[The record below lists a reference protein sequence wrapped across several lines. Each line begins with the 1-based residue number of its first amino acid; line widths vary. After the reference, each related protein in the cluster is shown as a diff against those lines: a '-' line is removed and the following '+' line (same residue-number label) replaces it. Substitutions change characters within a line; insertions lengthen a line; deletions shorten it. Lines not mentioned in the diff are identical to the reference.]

1 MGNYC
6 ALNRKYDIDEF
17 NDYERLNHSLCQS
30 NSRYEMPEN
39 YIFEATIKRII
50 SHNDS
55 LELITEPSCEYP
67 LKLFRNDIN
76 YSDIFKKIDINKT
89 YSFVFTIC
97 YNVEEKKEYMICG
110 LNNLESHIYANIVIE
125 FRDITKEFACTSD
138 HYEIIF
144 NKPHPYHRILICKK
158 LRDLI
163 DENTIL
169 CVEYQ
174 KDFTSNLYNVI
185 SHK

>member
-6 ALNRKYDIDEF
+6 TLNRKYDFDEF
-17 NDYERLNHSLCQS
+17 NNQDYQINSSLSQS
-30 NSRYEMPEN
+30 KSQFAPEN

-55 LELITEPSCEYP
+55 LELITEPSCEHP
-67 LKLFRNDIN
+67 LKLFRNEIN
-76 YSDIFKKIDINKT
+76 YSDIFKKIDVNKT
-89 YSFVFTIC
+89 YNFVFYVQNDYKIQ
-97 YNVEEKKEYMICG
+97 YAICG
-110 LNNLESHIYANIVIE
+110 LNNLENHIYANIILE
-125 FRDITKEFACTSD
+125 FRDITKEFECTKD

-144 NKPHPYHRILICKK
+144 NKPHPYHRILICNK
-158 LRDLI
+158 LKDLI

-174 KDFTSNLYNVI
+174 KEFTSNLYNVI

>member
-6 ALNRKYDIDEF
+6 TLNRKYDFDEF
-17 NDYERLNHSLCQS
+17 NDFSLS
-30 NSRYEMPEN
+30 RSRYEIPEN
-39 YIFEATIKRII
+39 YIFEATIKDIK

-55 LELITEPSCEYP
+55 LELITEPSSEYP

-76 YSDIFKKIDINKT
+76 YSDIFKKIDVNKT
-89 YSFVFTIC
+89 HSFVVT
-97 YNVEEKKEYMICG
+97 YNIENTEEYRICG